1 MQGHINNPLAIFD
14 VGHIWDT
21 KMPQINSKIEFRSFF
36 EKYNYLKKLRKYP
49 KIHRMVKNI
58 YELWTFS
65 YIH

>member
-1 MQGHINNPLAIFD
+1 
-14 VGHIWDT
+14 
-21 KMPQINSKIEFRSFF
+21 MPQINSKIEFRSFF

-58 YELWTFS
+58 YELWIFS